1 MATKA
6 AIELNGEN
14 SAQVLVFLEA
24 ATPCELGE
32 PLPFEMGTLY
42 PAYLRGKAYLLAQLE
57 VPSGGA
63 VGTARAI
70 AHAYSVFATGGRE
83 LGLRPETLELLAACD
98 SSDTR
103 VLR

>member
-42 PAYLRGKAYLLAQLE
+42 PAYLRGKVSRRDLVLGTYDTHGF
-57 VPSGGA
+57 PSIA
-63 VGTARAI
+63 VR
-70 AHAYSVFATGGRE
+70 
-83 LGLRPETLELLAACD
+83 
-98 SSDTR
+98 
-103 VLR
+103 